1 MKYIIPILAVFFI
14 TSCSNGQMDSSNS
27 PDVAKAE
34 LEELLDDFLQ
44 GASVNNAEMHDR
56 FWAEDLIYT
65 SSAGERITKQD
76 IMTGFEADTSSVS
89 TDDQSPR
96 YSYEDLQIMVFDDA
110 AVVAFRLVG
119 TSGSGNNAEE
129 MNYYNTGTFI
139 NRNTQWQAVAWQATR
154 IPE

>member
-1 MKYIIPILAVFFI
+1 MKYIIPILVLFFI
-14 TSCSNGQMDSSNS
+14 ASCSDSQMNSSNS
-27 PDVAKAE
+27 SELVKAE

-44 GASVNNAEMHDR
+44 GASINNAEMHDR

-76 IMTGFEADTSSVS
+76 IMTSFEADTSSVNAE
-89 TDDQSPR
+89 DESPQ

-110 AVVAFRLVG
+110 SVVAFRLVG
-119 TSGSGNNAEE
+119 TTGSGTNAEE

-139 NRNTQWQAVAWQATR
+139 NRNAQWQAVAWQATR

>member
-1 MKYIIPILAVFFI
+1 MKQIISILTLLFLL
-14 TSCSNGQMDSSNS
+14 SCSNNETSTSSS
-27 PDVAKAE
+27 TEAVKAE
-34 LEELLDDFLQ
+34 LEVLLDDFLK

-76 IMTGFEADTSSVS
+76 IMTGFESDNSAEDSGG
-89 TDDQSPR
+89 PE
-96 YSYEDLQIMVFDDA
+96 YGYEDLQIMVFGDA

-119 TSGSGNNAEE
+119 TVESGDQADV

-139 NRNTQWQAVAWQATR
+139 NRNSQWQAVAWQATR

>member
-1 MKYIIPILAVFFI
+1 MKYIITILALFFI
-14 TSCSNGQMDSSNS
+14 TSCSDGQMDKSSS

-76 IMTGFEADTSSVS
+76 IMTGFEADTSAVI
-89 TDDQSPR
+89 TEDQSPQ
-96 YSYEDLQIMVFDDA
+96 YSYEDLQIMVFGDA

-119 TSGSGNNAEE
+119 ITGSGTNAEE

-139 NRNTQWQAVAWQATR
+139 NRNDQWRAVAWQATQ

>member
-89 TDDQSPR
+89 TDDQSPQ

-119 TSGSGNNAEE
+119 TTGSGNNAEE